1 LCTHATLH
9 CFKCLWFNLNSNSL
23 SLNLILICLR
33 EFEKKKEI
41 PFSAQDLSPALF
53 PFFFPAGPISP
64 PAGLAFLLPAQSAS
78 PPHSHL
84 QVGPTC
90 RDLLQPPAHA
100 CAAARG
106 PAPSYA
112 AARGPPNKLGPHAE
126 NLRSPRR
133 TRTKPV
139 SPLLRAGLGSE
150 PESCGRTPRRPAAT
164 RTPRRLLSALYKCRG
179 SLCTPPGT
187 LPSLSRLHHP
197 CSQTLAQAAAIGARR
212 ARSGRVPPLRHPNL
226 AKSHHRNCAS
236 W

>member
-1 LCTHATLH
+1 MLPLH
-9 CFKCLWFNLNSNSL
+9 CFNVVVQF
-23 SLNLILICLR
+23 
-33 EFEKKKEI
+33 EFEFFKFEFKMNLFESLAKERKKKASFG
-41 PFSAQDLSPALF
+41 PKRLSRPSPF

-64 PAGLAFLLPAQSAS
+64 PAGPAFLLPAQSAS
-78 PPHSHL
+78 SSLSHL

-164 RTPRRLLSALYKCRG
+164 RTSRPTSSAL
-179 SLCTPPGT
+179 
-187 LPSLSRLHHP
+187 
-197 CSQTLAQAAAIGARR
+197 
-212 ARSGRVPPLRHPNL
+212 
-226 AKSHHRNCAS
+226 
-236 W
+236 

>member
-1 LCTHATLH
+1 MNVFESLYFKKKKTSHFPLTHFQPSPFHL
-9 CFKCLWFNLNSNSL
+9 SL
-23 SLNLILICLR
+23 S
-33 EFEKKKEI
+33 
-41 PFSAQDLSPALF
+41 FSSPTAQTP
-53 PFFFPAGPISP
+53 PPAGPAS
-64 PAGLAFLLPAQSAS
+64 LLPAQSAS
-78 PPHSHL
+78 SSLSHL

-212 ARSGRVPPLRHPNL
+212 ARSGRVPPLRHSNL
-226 AKSHHRNCAS
+226 AKSRHRSSAS